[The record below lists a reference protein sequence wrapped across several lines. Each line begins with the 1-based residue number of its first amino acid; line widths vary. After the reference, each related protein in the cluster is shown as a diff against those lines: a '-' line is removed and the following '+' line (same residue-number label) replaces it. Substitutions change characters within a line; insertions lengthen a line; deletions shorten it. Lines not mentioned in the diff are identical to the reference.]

1 MPDFLRQALV
11 LLPVGVAVG
20 FVGSLIGVGG
30 GFFVVPFLLVFL
42 PGLPFTPETAT
53 AASLGIVFLSA
64 VSATAGN
71 APRRR
76 IDYRTGLILAAGT
89 LPGAWFGREVIG
101 RLTDRQF
108 SIAFGALLI
117 AIALY
122 LTCVRLKPGGRL
134 LRGKPRE
141 HADGEGQVHRY
152 EVNAPAGFAYAIVV
166 GLVSSLF
173 GVGGGLLL
181 VPFLVVA
188 YGMPTILATSTAQFT
203 FLFAAL
209 VGFVEAARRGQV
221 TRPGLEVLAALGIGV
236 IVGAQL
242 GVAAARRVSDRVVR
256 LSISAVLVGVGVL
269 LLLRD

>member
-1 MPDFLRQALV
+1 MPDPLRQALV
-11 LLPVGVAVG
+11 LVPVGVAVG

-30 GFFVVPFLLVFL
+30 GFFVVPFILVFL
-42 PGLPFTPETAT
+42 PGFTPETAT

-71 APRRR
+71 VPRKR
-76 IDYRTGLILAAGT
+76 IDYRTGLLLAAGT
-89 LPGAWFGREVIG
+89 LPGAWVGREAIG

-108 SIAFGALLI
+108 SVAFGALLI

-122 LTCVRLKPGGRL
+122 LLFVRLTSGKGL
-134 LRGKPRE
+134 VRGAARE
-141 HADGEGQVHRY
+141 HVDREGRVHRY
-152 EVNAPAGFAYAIVV
+152 EVNAAAGVAWALVV

-188 YGMPTILATSTAQFT
+188 YGMPTILSTSTAQFT

-209 VGFVEAARRGQV
+209 LGFAEAARRGQV
-221 TRPGLEVLAALGIGV
+221 TGPGLMVLGTLGAGV
-236 IVGAQL
+236 IVGAQV
-242 GVAAARRVSDRVVR
+242 GVAVARRVRDRVIR
-256 LSISAVLVGVGVL
+256 LAISAVLVGVGVL
-269 LLLRD
+269 LLLRE